1 MPQEIPQSLIERMI
15 KDKKVRTAIT
25 RKSHY
30 LFFHLYFH
38 HYVLYPTADFQ
49 REIFG
54 LTENKNVQNFF
65 VVAFRGSA
73 KSTIITMSYP
83 IWSILGE
90 QQKKFVLILCQTR
103 AQAKQHMV
111 NLKQELENNELLK
124 NDLGPFQ
131 EDSDEWGTTTL
142 VFPSFNARI
151 SVASSEQSIR
161 GLRHGPNRPDLLIG
175 DDVEDMNS
183 TRTREGRDKTYQ
195 WLTSEVIPGGDRNTR
210 LVIVGNLLHED
221 SLLMRLKRD
230 LADEKIEG
238 VFKSYPLLDENGIC
252 LWPGKFLTAQD
263 IQNEKKKIG
272 SDVAWQREYLLHI
285 VPDEGQVIFPEW
297 IQYYDDFPVKN
308 GSDETDYR
316 YTATGVDLAIAKN
329 ETADYTALV
338 SAKIYGWNDK
348 VSIYILPDPINRRM
362 NFPETVDQI
371 KILSH
376 TAEQDYPYFYVEEVG
391 YQTAIIEQ
399 LKREG
404 VPNIEGAKVHGQ
416 DKRARLALTTAL
428 IKSGVVLFPKKGA
441 ERLIQQLTGFGIE
454 KHDDLADAFAILVLK
469 TMQGYH
475 SYPQIYF
482 I

>member
-1 MPQEIPQSLIERMI
+1 MPQEIPQSLIDRML
-15 KDKKVRTAIT
+15 KSKKVRTAIT

-38 HYVLYPTADFQ
+38 HYVFYPTADFQ

-54 LTENKNVQNFF
+54 LTESKDVKDFF
-65 VVAFRGSA
+65 IVAFRGSA

-83 IWSILGE
+83 LWAILGE
-90 QQKKFVLILCQTR
+90 QRKKYVVILCQTR
-103 AQAKQHMV
+103 AQAKQHMA

-124 NDLGPFQ
+124 NDLGPFR
-131 EDSDEWGTTTL
+131 EDSDEWGATTL
-142 VFPSFNARI
+142 VFSSLNARI
-151 SVASSEQSIR
+151 SVASCEQSTR
-161 GLRHGPNRPDLLIG
+161 GFRHQQYRPDLLIG

-195 WLTSEVIPGGDRNTR
+195 WLTSEIIPAGDRNTR
-210 LVIVGNLLHED
+210 LVIIGNLLHED
-221 SLLMRLKRD
+221 SLLMRLKHN
-230 LADEKIEG
+230 LDEGIIGG

-252 LWPGKFLTAQD
+252 LWPGKFATVQD
-263 IQNEKKKIG
+263 IENEKKKIG
-272 SDVAWQREYLLHI
+272 SDVAWQREYLLHV
-285 VPDEGQVIFPEW
+285 VPDEGQVISLPW
-297 IQYYDDFPVKN
+297 IQYYDDFPIKN

-316 YTATGVDLAIAKN
+316 YTATGIDLAISKN

-362 NFPETVDQI
+362 DFPETVDQI
-371 KILSH
+371 KILSR
-376 TAEQDYPYFYVEEVG
+376 TADRDYPYFYIEEVG
-391 YQTAIIEQ
+391 YQTALIEQ

-428 IKSGVVLFPKKGA
+428 IKSGVVRFPRRGA
-441 ERLIQQLTGFGIE
+441 EQLIQQLTGFGVE

-475 SYPQIYF
+475 SFPQIYF